1 MCKIAIQLCI
11 QYKLHKRSQYPFP
24 SPICLL
30 LMNFC
35 SQGALG
41 HPTSAVRNKIICN
54 PQCQLKVFFSGDFS
68 LMNIID
74 IYIIIDISFLI
85 RHTGTGAL
93 IIQSFCFYRCF
104 LYAYQIIRLTK
115 QSRIQVI
122 VWSSIGGHKMEHKQL
137 HHTKLKKDKTRTLC
151 KVERNLFQM
160 ENTFDIFCFFLREQY
175 LK

>member
-1 MCKIAIQLCI
+1 MCTIASQLCI
-11 QYKLHKRSQYPFP
+11 QYKLHKRSQYSFP
-24 SPICLL
+24 SPMSAANELL
-30 LMNFC
+30 QPRCFGTSHQC
-35 SQGALG
+35 SPKQNYLQSSMSIKSFFFRGFFFNEYHWHL
-41 HPTSAVRNKIICN
+41 HYHRHIILN
-54 PQCQLKVFFSGDFS
+54 QTHRDGG
-68 LMNIID
+68 ID
-74 IYIIIDISFLI
+74 N
-85 RHTGTGAL
+85 
-93 IIQSFCFYRCF
+93 FYRCF